1 MEILGIGPLE
11 FFFILLIALIVLGP
25 SDMVKTGRM
34 IGRFLNKLVRSP
46 TWKTIQK
53 ATQEIKQLP
62 TTLMREA
69 NLEEAIK
76 DIPSPQDI
84 LKEANI
90 EEVTQSLKQTN
101 QDIAEWLTPPQII
114 LPTPDDEENKETGL
128 LAEKASEENS
138 KTSSD

>member
-84 LKEANI
+84 LKDANI
-90 EEVTQSLKQTN
+90 EEVSNSLKQTN
-101 QDIAEWLTPPQII
+101 QDIADWLTPPQII
-114 LPTPDDEENKETGL
+114 LPTPGDEGNNNTGSSTEKT
-128 LAEKASEENS
+128 AEGNTNS
-138 KTSSD
+138 SSD

>member
-76 DIPSPQDI
+76 DIPTPQQI
-84 LKEANI
+84 LKDANI
-90 EEVTQSLKQTN
+90 EDVTKSLQETN

-114 LPTPDDEENKETGL
+114 LPTPQNEEGEATGKETENIP
-128 LAEKASEENS
+128 EKNS
-138 KTSSD
+138 SSSSD

>member
-11 FFFILLIALIVLGP
+11 LLFILLIALIVLGP

-76 DIPSPQDI
+76 DIPSPQEI
-84 LKEANI
+84 LKDAKMD
-90 EEVTQSLKQTN
+90 EVSSTLKQTN

-114 LPTPDDEENKETGL
+114 LPTPADEEENKLDT
-128 LAEKASEENS
+128 KANNSTKENS
-138 KTSSD
+138 NPAS

>member
-11 FFFILLIALIVLGP
+11 LFFIILIALIVLGP

-34 IGRFLNKLVRSP
+34 IGRFLNKLIHSP
-46 TWKTIQK
+46 TWKTIQR

-76 DIPSPQDI
+76 DIPSPNDI
-84 LKEANI
+84 LKDAHLDD
-90 EEVTQSLKQTN
+90 VTNSLKKTN
-101 QDIAEWLTPPQII
+101 QDISEWLTPPQII
-114 LPTPDDEENKETGL
+114 LPTPDDTEEKQ
-128 LAEKASEENS
+128 AEKQQENS
-138 KTSSD
+138 PQETDKSAS